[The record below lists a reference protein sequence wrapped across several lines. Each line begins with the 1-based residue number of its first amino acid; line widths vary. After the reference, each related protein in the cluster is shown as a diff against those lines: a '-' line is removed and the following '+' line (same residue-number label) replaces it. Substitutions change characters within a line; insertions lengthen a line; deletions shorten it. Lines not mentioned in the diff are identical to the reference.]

1 MAKKGRTVA
10 VRITADTKGLVAG
23 ITKAEVN
30 LNNLKK
36 TAVAGTAVLAKMA
49 AAGAGAA
56 AGALAA
62 MYARTAPLIDAQ
74 AKLADQFH
82 LSTEA
87 IGGLDLQFRL
97 MGVSTDKVKDVLKDM
112 NINLGDAIREGGT
125 AAEKFTDLGLSI
137 DELSKLPADKQ
148 FGMIADAIK
157 NLGSAS
163 KQASA
168 ANQIFGE
175 SGIDVLNIIRG
186 GSAAMEESRRKAE
199 AYGTALSRVDAA
211 KVEAANVAFEEAQE
225 AARGLAN
232 RITVK
237 LAPIVEALLKQ
248 FSALS
253 EETFGFGDSVEK
265 GFSLG
270 VKIVGFF
277 ADTIQGLRVV
287 FKGAELAVFTL
298 EASIV
303 EVFRA
308 ATHTIAMS
316 LEGWL
321 DLFDVAIKKINKSFG
336 TSFATFEFNA
346 ADSPFVKAM
355 DEMSEASR
363 LHIQDLA
370 DELKAL
376 AMQEMPSDK
385 IEAFMAKVEE
395 VSQKSAENVAKTRQA
410 MLGGGEDGEEVDKKT
425 QEEFEKFQKANQGK
439 AAAELDSLKERLDN
453 LSDFHK
459 KGLMSNKQYWAGM
472 ANATTGALAN
482 LTAAG
487 AQSNKKM
494 FELNKIAGIANATVA
509 TAQGI
514 AEAWKLGPILGPIM
528 APIVAAAGAAQ
539 IQAIR
544 KTQFGGGTAPSAANT
559 PTTPVAPPVGAS
571 GAAGG
576 AGGAGPAAGQT
587 LFVEGV
593 DPSSLFSGSMVREL
607 MQKIDEHRRDG
618 GDVVFA

>member
-23 ITKAEVN
+23 VTKAEVN
-30 LNNLKK
+30 LTNLKK
-36 TAVAGTAVLAKMA
+36 TAIAGTAVLARFA

-56 AGALAA
+56 VGALAA

-74 AKLADQFH
+74 AKLADQFNI
-82 LSTEA
+82 STEA
-87 IGGLDLQFRL
+87 LAGLDLQFRL
-97 MGVSTDKVKDVLKDM
+97 NGVASDKLKDSLKDM
-112 NINLGDAIREGGT
+112 SKNLGDAVRQGGS
-125 AAEKFTDLGLSI
+125 AAEKFTDLGLSV
-137 DELSKLPADKQ
+137 DELSKMTADKQ
-148 FGMIADAIK
+148 LAAIADAIK

-163 KQASA
+163 EQASA

-175 SGIDVLNIIRG
+175 SGIQILNVIRG

-211 KVEAANVAFEEAQE
+211 KVEAANDAWTEAQE

-237 LAPIVEALLKQ
+237 LAPVVEALLKQ
-248 FSALS
+248 FSQLS

-265 GFSLG
+265 GFSMG

-321 DLFDVAIKKINKSFG
+321 DLFDVAINKINKSFG

-370 DELKAL
+370 DELQAL
-376 AMQEMPSDK
+376 AMQEMPSEK
-385 IEAFMAKVEE
+385 IEAFLKKVEE
-395 VSQKSAENVAKTRQA
+395 VSQKSAEKVAESRKA
-410 MLGGGEDGEEVDKKT
+410 MFGGDEDGQEADKKT
-425 QEEFEKFQKANQGK
+425 QEEFEKFKKQNQGK
-439 AAAELDSLKERLDN
+439 AAAELESYQERLSN
-453 LSDFHK
+453 LAQFHK
-459 KGLMSNKQYWAGM
+459 TGLLNNKQYWAGM
-472 ANATTGALAN
+472 AQATTGALES

-494 FELNKIAGIANATVA
+494 FNLNKIAGVANAVMS
-509 TAQGI
+509 TAQGM
-514 AEAWKLGPILGPIM
+514 AKALEWGWPMGPIFAGVIG
-528 APIVAAAGAAQ
+528 AAGAAQ

-544 KTQFGGGTAPSAANT
+544 NAQFGGGMAPSAANT
-559 PTTPVAPPVGAS
+559 PTTPVAPAPGATQ
-571 GAAGG
+571 AAG
-576 AGGAGPAAGQT
+576 GGAGPAAGQT
-587 LFVEGV
+587 LFVEGM